1 MKLTLFDIS
10 IRTISINLKLLKL
23 YLFTLRIIIKNQVMR
38 RLLKRLL
45 DCLNWKIKLKN
56 SNLEQLLSLVR
67 FLYFLKKVFSVNY
80 LNNYIHS
87 HSVDF
92 YIEIDSTDTNYFAFH
107 HGEKPCYFFP
117 NRDNNDDCYKSRR
130 VTCWQY
136 DNPGMKWKEHRRM
149 MVENIQ
155 VTRGTMGIAFAEKS
169 ACRFLT

>member
-92 YIEIDSTDTNYFAFH
+92 YIEIDSTDTNYFIMERNSVIFLQT
-107 HGEKPCYFFP
+107 GITTTIVI
-117 NRDNNDDCYKSRR
+117 NRDESLA
-130 VTCWQY
+130 
-136 DNPGMKWKEHRRM
+136 DNTIIQGWNEKNIDGWWWK
-149 MVENIQ
+149 
-155 VTRGTMGIAFAEKS
+155 TSK
-169 ACRFLT
+169 